1 MTENLGPAPAPAIPG
16 FEILER
22 LGEGGMG
29 VVFKARQVALDRW
42 VAVKVLR
49 DELQQEPE
57 YIKRF
62 FKEARLAGRLRHAN
76 IVSALDCGTAQG
88 RSYMVMEYVE
98 GKPLDRLLKSRGAL
112 PEPEALDIA
121 RGIAE
126 ALQYAWLHHL
136 IHRDLKPQ
144 NVLLTK
150 EGVPKV
156 SDFGLCRDI
165 RDLPHLTSLGII
177 HCTPEYS
184 SPEQARGDRDIDV
197 RADLYSLGVTLYEML
212 TGSLPFEAS
221 DPATMIVRHAMDRPR
236 PPIERNG
243 AISPQTNQLVLDL
256 LEKAKE
262 ERPSAPA
269 MVIERLKFASGSP
282 RPSTSS
288 SNSTSRRI
296 TRAWR
301 GTQRRSAPA
310 APGPP
315 FVAAIGVTVA
325 GVILL
330 GALVF
335 RGGAEPRPTETI
347 RLKPGPTVK
356 PAPAVDVNVTP
367 EELRQQNLARFLQ
380 AFQAGADGSV
390 NHWLVL
396 GPLLGAEDRSLD
408 SPVARQAEGTD
419 PIPGLE
425 FARTDGV
432 MMRWLRHE
440 ASDGTLDLSEALGLR
455 DDATGCLA
463 LAACWLEVP
472 ENRSVEIRF
481 SATGGYEFQLD
492 RRVLAA
498 APTRSKGAQE
508 PFRQKI
514 VLGKGWH
521 SILVK
526 ADRLEGRLA
535 VQLRI
540 VTPDGDRLPGLR
552 VWH

>member
-1 MTENLGPAPAPAIPG
+1 MTKSFDPAPAPAIPG

-29 VVFKARQVALDRW
+29 VVFKARQVAMDRF

-76 IVSALDCGTAQG
+76 IVSALDCGTSEG
-88 RSYMVMEYVE
+88 RSFMVMEYVE
-98 GKPLDRLLKSRGAL
+98 GKPLDRLLRTRGAL
-112 PEPEALDIA
+112 PEAEALQIA

-126 ALQYAWLHHL
+126 ALQYAWFHRI

-144 NVLLTK
+144 NVLMTAD
-150 EGVPKV
+150 GMPKV
-156 SDFGLCRDI
+156 SDFGLCRDL
-165 RDLPHLTSLGII
+165 RDLPHLTGLGLI

-184 SPEQARGDRDIDV
+184 SPEQARGDKDIDV

-212 TGSLPFEAS
+212 TGKLPFEAA
-221 DPATMIVRHAMDRPR
+221 DAATMIVRHAMDRPR
-236 PPIERNG
+236 PPADRNPVL
-243 AISPQTNQLVLDL
+243 SPQANQLVLDL

-269 MVIERLKFASGSP
+269 MVIERIKTVGGAP
-282 RPSTSS
+282 R
-288 SNSTSRRI
+288 SNSTARRI

-301 GTQRRSAPA
+301 GTQRRSSPST
-310 APGPP
+310 PGPSLVAGIGIG
-315 FVAAIGVTVA
+315 VAAL
-325 GVILL
+325 ILL
-330 GALVF
+330 AALAF
-335 RGGAEPRPTETI
+335 RGGSEPRPPEI
-347 RLKPGPTVK
+347 VRIK
-356 PAPAVDVNVTP
+356 PASAMRPTPPVDVNVTP
-367 EELRQQNLARFLQ
+367 EELRQQNLARFLR
-380 AFQAGADGSV
+380 AFESGPDGSV

-396 GPLLGAEDRSLD
+396 GPLIGTEDQKHD
-408 SPVARQAEGTD
+408 SPVARQAEVND

-425 FARTDGV
+425 FARSDGV
-432 MMRWLRHE
+432 MARWLRHE
-440 ASDGTLDLSEALGLR
+440 ASAGTLDFADAIGLR
-455 DDATGCLA
+455 DESTPCLA
-463 LAACWLEVP
+463 LAACWIECP
-472 ENRSVEIRF
+472 ENKSVEIRF

-498 APTRSKGAQE
+498 AASRNKGAPE

-521 SILVK
+521 SILIK
-526 ADRLEGRLA
+526 TDRQEGKLT
-535 VQLRI
+535 VQLKI
-540 VTPDGDRLPGLR
+540 VTPEGERLPNIR

>member
-1 MTENLGPAPAPAIPG
+1 MSKSFDPAPAPDIPG
-16 FEILER
+16 FEILDR

-29 VVFKARQVALDRW
+29 VVFKARQVAMDRH

-76 IVSALDCGTAQG
+76 IVSALDCGTAEG
-88 RSYMVMEYVE
+88 RSFMIMEYVE
-98 GKPLDRLLKSRGAL
+98 GKSLDRLIKSRGGL
-112 PEPEALDIA
+112 PEAEALEIA

-126 ALQYAWLHHL
+126 ALQYAWFHHL

-144 NVLLTK
+144 NVLLNK
-150 EGVPKV
+150 EGLAKV

-165 RDLPHLTSLGII
+165 RDLPHLTSLGLI

-184 SPEQARGDRDIDV
+184 SPEQARGDKDIDV

-212 TGSLPFEAS
+212 TGQLPFEAA

-243 AISPQTNQLVLDL
+243 LISPQANQLVLDL

-269 MVIERLKFASGSP
+269 MVIERIKAVSTSP
-282 RPSTSS
+282 RPS
-288 SNSTSRRI
+288 STSHSTARRI
-296 TRAWR
+296 TRSWR
-301 GTQRRSAPA
+301 GTQRRSSPA
-310 APGPP
+310 APGPS
-315 FVAAIGVTVA
+315 FVAAIAVA
-325 GVILL
+325 LAVVILL
-330 GALVF
+330 AALAF
-335 RGGAEPRPTETI
+335 RGGSDSKPPETVRVRYVTPT
-347 RLKPGPTVK
+347 KPVPVL
-356 PAPAVDVNVTP
+356 DVNATP
-367 EELRQQNLARFLQ
+367 EELRQQNLARFLR
-380 AFQAGADGSV
+380 AFESGADGSV

-396 GPLLGAEDRSLD
+396 GPLIGSEDQKLD
-408 SPVARQAEGTD
+408 SPVARQAEVSD

-425 FARTDGV
+425 FARSDGV
-432 MMRWLRHE
+432 MARWLRHE
-440 ASDGTLDLSEALGLR
+440 ASAGTLDFAEAIGLR
-455 DDATGCLA
+455 DDATPCLA
-463 LAACWLEVP
+463 LAACWIELP

-498 APTRSKGAQE
+498 APSRSRSAPE

-526 ADRLEGRLA
+526 ADRLDGKLS
-535 VQLRI
+535 VQLRV
-540 VTPDGDRLPGLR
+540 VTPEGERLPGMR

>member
-1 MTENLGPAPAPAIPG
+1 VLTKTFDPAQGPAIPG
-16 FEILER
+16 FQILAR

-42 VAVKVLR
+42 VAVKILR

-62 FKEARLAGRLRHAN
+62 FKEARLAGRLHHAN
-76 IVSALDCGTAQG
+76 IVGALDCGTTADG
-88 RSYMVMEYVE
+88 RSFMVMEYVE
-98 GKPLDRLLKSRGAL
+98 GQPLDRLLKSRGAL
-112 PEPEALDIA
+112 PEPEALYIA

-126 ALQYAWLHHL
+126 ALQYAWFHHI

-144 NVLLTK
+144 NVLMTK
-150 EGVPKV
+150 EGLPKV

-165 RDLPHLTSLGII
+165 RDLPHLTSLGLI

-184 SPEQARGDRDIDV
+184 SPEQARGDKDIDV
-197 RADLYSLGVTLYEML
+197 RADLYSLGVTLYELL
-212 TGSLPFEAS
+212 TGKLPFEAT
-221 DPATMIVRHAMDRPR
+221 DAATMIVRHAMDRPR
-236 PPIERNG
+236 PPRDRNPS
-243 AISPQTNQLVLDL
+243 ISEHANQLVLDL

-269 MVIERLKFASGSP
+269 MVIDRLKAASSSP
-282 RPSTSS
+282 RSS
-288 SNSTSRRI
+288 SGHSTRRI

-301 GTQRRSAPA
+301 TTQRRPATA
-310 APGPP
+310 APGPSL
-315 FVAAIGVTVA
+315 VAAVAILVA
-325 GVILL
+325 GIILL
-330 GALVF
+330 GALAF
-335 RGGAEPRPTETI
+335 RGGSEPRPPEVVRT
-347 RLKPGPTVK
+347 R
-356 PAPAVDVNVTP
+356 PAPAARPVALVDVNVTP
-367 EELRQQNLARFLQ
+367 EELRQQNLARFLR
-380 AFQAGADGSV
+380 AFESGHDGSV

-396 GPLLGAEDRSLD
+396 GPLMGSEDRSLD
-408 SPVARQAEGTD
+408 SPVARQAEATD
-419 PIPGLE
+419 PIPGVE

-432 MMRWLRHE
+432 MARWMRFESGR
-440 ASDGTLDLSEALGLR
+440 GTLDLSEAIGIR
-455 DDATGCLA
+455 DDAGACLA
-463 LAACWLEVP
+463 LAACWIELP
-472 ENRSVEIRF
+472 ENKSVEIRF

-498 APTRSKGAQE
+498 APSRSKGAVE

-526 ADRLEGRLA
+526 ADRLEGRMTL
-535 VQLRI
+535 QLRV
-540 VTPDGDRLPGLR
+540 VTPEGERLPGMR

>member
-1 MTENLGPAPAPAIPG
+1 MTKTFDPAPAPAIPG

-29 VVFKARQVALDRW
+29 VVFKARQVAMDRW

-76 IVSALDCGTAQG
+76 IVSALDCGTVDG
-88 RSYMVMEYVE
+88 RSYMIMEYVE
-98 GKPLDRLLKSRGAL
+98 GRPLDRLLKSRGAL
-112 PEPEALDIA
+112 PEPEALVIA

-126 ALQYAWLHHL
+126 ALQYAWFHHI

-156 SDFGLCRDI
+156 SDLGL
-165 RDLPHLTSLGII
+165 I
-177 HCTPEYS
+177 HCTPEYA
-184 SPEQARGDRDIDV
+184 SPEQARGDKDIDV
-197 RADLYSLGVTLYEML
+197 RTDLYSLGVTLYEML
-212 TGSLPFEAS
+212 TGRLPFEAA

-236 PPIERNG
+236 PPVERNG
-243 AISPQTNQLVLDL
+243 AITPHTNQLVLDL

-269 MVIERLKFASGSP
+269 MVIERIKAVAGAP
-282 RPSTSS
+282 RTSSTSH
-288 SNSTSRRI
+288 STARRI
-296 TRAWR
+296 TRSWR
-301 GTQRRSAPA
+301 GTQRRSSPA
-310 APGPP
+310 ASGPSL
-315 FVAAIGVTVA
+315 VAAIAVA
-325 GVILL
+325 LAAVILVA
-330 GALVF
+330 ALVF
-335 RGGAEPRPTETI
+335 RGGSDAKPPETV
-347 RLKPGPTVK
+347 RVRTVPATK
-356 PAPAVDVNVTP
+356 PAPVVDVTP
-367 EELRQQNLARFLQ
+367 EELRQQNLARFLR
-380 AFQAGADGSV
+380 AFESGADGSV

-396 GPLLGAEDRSLD
+396 GPLLGTEDRSLD

-432 MMRWLRHE
+432 MARWLRHE
-440 ASDGTLDLSEALGLR
+440 ATQGTLDFAEAIGLR
-455 DDATGCLA
+455 DESTPCLA
-463 LAACWLEVP
+463 LAACWIELP

-481 SATGGYEFQLD
+481 SASGGYEFQLD

-498 APTRSKGAQE
+498 APSRHKGASE

-526 ADRLEGRLA
+526 ADRLDGRLT
-535 VQLRI
+535 VQLRV
-540 VTPDGDRLPGLR
+540 VTPEGERLPGLR
-552 VWH
+552 VCH

>member
-1 MTENLGPAPAPAIPG
+1 MSKNFGPAPAPVIPG

-29 VVFKARQVALDRW
+29 VVYKARQVAMDRW

-76 IVSALDCGTAQG
+76 IVSALDCGTADS
-88 RSYMVMEYVE
+88 RSFMIMEYVE
-98 GKPLDRLLKSRGAL
+98 GKPLDRLLKARGPL
-112 PEPEALDIA
+112 PEREALEIA

-126 ALQYAWLHHL
+126 ALQYAWFHHI

-150 EGVPKV
+150 EGLPKV

-165 RDLPHLTSLGII
+165 RDLPHLTSLGLI

-184 SPEQARGDRDIDV
+184 SPEQARGDKDIDV

-212 TGSLPFEAS
+212 TGRLPFEAT
-221 DPATMIVRHAMDRPR
+221 DAATMIVRHAMDRPR
-236 PPIERNG
+236 PPMDRNPSISYG
-243 AISPQTNQLVLDL
+243 ANQLVLDL

-262 ERPSAPA
+262 ERPPAPA
-269 MVIERLKFASGSP
+269 MVIERIKGVATLQ
-282 RPSTSS
+282 RPSSS
-288 SNSTSRRI
+288 SSTARRI
-296 TRAWR
+296 TRSWR
-301 GTQRRSAPA
+301 GTQRRSSPS
-310 APGPP
+310 APG
-315 FVAAIGVTVA
+315 ASLVA
-325 GVILL
+325 GIGIAVAGIILL
-330 GALVF
+330 AAWGF
-335 RGGAEPRPTETI
+335 RGSPES
-347 RLKPGPTVK
+347 KPPETVK
-356 PAPAVDVNVTP
+356 VRPVPAVKPPAIADPNVTP
-367 EELRQQNLARFLQ
+367 EELRQQNLARVLR
-380 AFQAGADGSV
+380 AFEPGADGSV

-396 GPLLGAEDRSLD
+396 GPLLQPEDRAHD
-408 SPVARQAEGTD
+408 SPVARQAEVND

-425 FARTDGV
+425 FARADGV
-432 MMRWLRHE
+432 MARWIRHE
-440 ASDGTLDLSEALGLR
+440 AADGRLDLSEAIGLR
-455 DDATGCLA
+455 DEPASCLA
-463 LAACWLEVP
+463 LAACWIECP
-472 ENRSVEIRF
+472 ENRAVEIRF
-481 SATGGYEFQLD
+481 SASGGYEFQLD

-498 APTRSKGAQE
+498 SPPRSKGGSE

-526 ADRLEGRLA
+526 ADRLEGRMS
-535 VQLRI
+535 VQLRV
-540 VTPDGDRLPGLR
+540 VTPEGERLPGIR

>member
-1 MTENLGPAPAPAIPG
+1 MTKSFDPAPAPAIPG

-29 VVFKARQVALDRW
+29 VVFKARQVAMDRF

-76 IVSALDCGTAQG
+76 IVSALDCGTAEG
-88 RSYMVMEYVE
+88 RSFMIMEFVE
-98 GKPLDRLLKSRGAL
+98 GKPLDRLLRTRGAL
-112 PEPEALDIA
+112 PEPEALAVA

-126 ALQYAWLHHL
+126 ALQYAWFHHI

-144 NVLLTK
+144 NVLMT
-150 EGVPKV
+150 GDGMPKV
-156 SDFGLCRDI
+156 SDFGLCRDL
-165 RDLPHLTSLGII
+165 RDLPHLTSLGLI
-177 HCTPEYS
+177 HCTPEYA
-184 SPEQARGDRDIDV
+184 SPEQARGDKDIDV

-212 TGSLPFEAS
+212 TGKLPFEAA
-221 DPATMIVRHAMDRPR
+221 DAATMIVRHAMDRPR
-236 PPIERNG
+236 PPADRNP
-243 AISPQTNQLVLDL
+243 AVSPQASQLVLDL

-262 ERPSAPA
+262 ERPPAPA
-269 MVIERLKFASGSP
+269 MVIDRIKTLAAGP
-282 RPSTSS
+282 RS
-288 SNSTSRRI
+288 SNSTARRI

-301 GTQRRSAPA
+301 GTQRRSSPSS
-310 APGPP
+310 PGPSL
-315 FVAAIGVTVA
+315 VA
-325 GVILL
+325 GIGLALAAVILL
-330 GALVF
+330 GALAF
-335 RGGAEPRPTETI
+335 RGGSEPRPPEII
-347 RLKPGPTVK
+347 RIKPTPPPRPV
-356 PAPAVDVNVTP
+356 PPVDVNVTP
-367 EELRQQNLARFLQ
+367 EELRQQNLARFLR
-380 AFQAGADGSV
+380 AFESGADGSV

-396 GPLLGAEDRSLD
+396 GPLLGPEDRGPD
-408 SPVARQAEGTD
+408 SPVARQAEGND

-425 FARTDGV
+425 FARSDGV
-432 MMRWLRHE
+432 MARWLRHE
-440 ASDGTLDLSEALGLR
+440 AAGGTLDFAEAIGLR
-455 DDATGCLA
+455 DEATPCLA
-463 LAACWLEVP
+463 LAACWIECP
-472 ENRSVEIRF
+472 ENKSVEIHF

-498 APTRSKGAQE
+498 APSRSKAKPE

-526 ADRLEGRLA
+526 TDRQEGRLS
-535 VQLRI
+535 VQLKI
-540 VTPDGDRLPGLR
+540 VTPEGDRLPGIR